1 LAAIRRTGFLVRSS
15 RIRGQRQPGVD
26 PRHTEAIAYGR
37 RLHSWTNAL
46 KLSVAGSSSIDT
58 ICDRVS
64 MQRAVDYL
72 QEIGDAEAAFRDA
85 DTTKALQAA
94 AELLRPGVE
103 GTPRI
108 PAPRAGEALI

>member
-1 LAAIRRTGFLVRSS
+1 MDERAETLCRRIELHRHYL
-15 RIRGQRQPGVD
+15 RQGVD
-26 PRHTEAIAYGR
+26 AA
-37 RLHSWTNAL
+37 
-46 KLSVAGSSSIDT
+46 
-58 ICDRVS
+58 
-64 MQRAVDYL
+64 RAVDCL
-72 QEIGDAEAAFRDA
+72 QADAEAAFRDA

>member
-1 LAAIRRTGFLVRSS
+1 LAAIRRTGFLVRLS

-58 ICDRVS
+58 FCDRVS
-64 MQRAVDYL
+64 MQRAVDCL
-72 QEIGDAEAAFRDA
+72 QADAEAAFRDA